1 MNEPWKGRSRRL
13 SIQYL
18 RHTGRETGPG
28 YFSFSWKW
36 TISIP
41 PIPDV
46 GWRPPTDREK
56 WKGTPFKLLII
67 VGNQFKSWLL
77 IGTRSNGT
85 KDAIILSSFPFSP
98 FPLRSYSD
106 CFQTNWRESFRI
118 IILAR
123 VNRVIWS
130 EKLSDKRSGTA
141 SKRVAYYR
149 YVSLNVCDKKR
160 DNAKVVVAKDHL
172 SGHLFFRFFPT

>member
-1 MNEPWKGRSRRL
+1 MERPKPAAFDSIFASYRPRNRPRLLFFLVKMNNFHSTDPGCWMTAANRSRKVKRDAFQIVNYRWEPVQKLVINWNTLERDQGRHYSFFL
-13 SIQYL
+13 SFFFFPSAL
-18 RHTGRETGPG
+18 
-28 YFSFSWKW
+28 
-36 TISIP
+36 IP
-41 PIPDV
+41 TV
-46 GWRPPTDREK
+46 
-56 WKGTPFKLLII
+56 F
-67 VGNQFKSWLL
+67 V
-77 IGTRSNGT
+77 
-85 KDAIILSSFPFSP
+85 
-98 FPLRSYSD
+98 
-106 CFQTNWRESFRI
+106 QTNWRESFRI

-130 EKLSDKRSGTA
+130 EKLSDKRSA